1 MRTKKDIQKIEILKP
16 TNVNF
21 RQSKKGAAFLLPLIL
36 FGIGFVIGGP
46 VLYIL
51 SGGHSDKPNQLKVVE
66 DSVKNVDAD
75 SGDASPVILASCGDD
90 RSTKADFIAVNP
102 LDEDGTPTYHSLA
115 IKVKKADGSGALR
128 SYTTASDGGF
138 AASSLG
144 LVCGESYV
152 AYVPAVTN
160 TSASGMVKFTTNSPY
175 YDAELEIDSIDYIHV
190 KAYDNKNHG
199 DVYDTSDAD
208 ATDYE
213 DLANGVITFRS
224 TTDNTTAYD
233 MGVGGELDMTFTLKT
248 DAQKSWGDLKNYIAI
263 DADTSDYGEPA
274 VFFNGMQ
281 LKEVGKAALSPDDA
295 GYLSGYE
302 YIYELPQD
310 ITEVSSELRLKVTA
324 KASQDPDSDIQIQ
337 PIAESYWVDGTNI
350 KRSIFKSDGTPI
362 LTSFQVI
369 KIDIV

>member
-1 MRTKKDIQKIEILKP
+1 MKSKTNIQKIEILKP
-16 TNVNF
+16 TNAIF
-21 RQSKKGAAFLLPLIL
+21 RQNKKGSAVLIPLAL
-36 FGIGFVIGGP
+36 VGIGVIIGGAIH
-46 VLYIL
+46 YIF
-51 SGGHSDKPNQLKVVE
+51 SDAPTDQPNKLKVVG
-66 DSVKNVDAD
+66 DSVANVDAD
-75 SGDASPVILASCGDD
+75 SGDASPIIMASCGAD
-90 RSTKADFIAVNP
+90 RSTSADFIAVNP

-115 IKVKKADGSGALR
+115 VKVKKADGSGALR

-138 AASSLG
+138 ASSSLG

-160 TSASGMVKFTTNSPY
+160 TSASGMVKFTTEGPY
-175 YDAELEIDSIDYIHV
+175 YDAELEIDSIDHIHV

-199 DVYDTSDAD
+199 DVYETSDAD

-213 DLANGVITFRS
+213 DLASGTITFSS
-224 TTDNTTAYD
+224 TTGNTTAYD

-281 LKEVGKAALSPDDA
+281 LKEVGKAALDPDDA

-302 YIYELPQD
+302 YIYALPQD
-310 ITEVSSELRLKVTA
+310 ITEVSSELRVKVTA

-362 LTSFQVI
+362 LTSSQVI
-369 KIDIV
+369 KIDIA